1 MADHETFSVGRRLK
15 VGKGNLRGR
24 EEEEEAE
31 EEENLSTMRGAA
43 AALFIWSACEK
54 KSECELVRD
63 AGQGGRKKEG
73 TRSGLEMNPLET
85 GNAL

>member
-24 EEEEEAE
+24 EEEQAE

-63 AGQGGRKKEG
+63 AGQAGRKKEE
-73 TRSGLEMNPLET
+73 TRSGLEINPLET